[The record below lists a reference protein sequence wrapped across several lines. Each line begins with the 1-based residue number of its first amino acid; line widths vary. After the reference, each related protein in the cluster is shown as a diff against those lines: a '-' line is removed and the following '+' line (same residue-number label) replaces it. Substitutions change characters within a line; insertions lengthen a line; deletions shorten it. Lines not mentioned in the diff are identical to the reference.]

1 MEDNK
6 RFSKSYLKEIRNFD
20 KKTTAWIL
28 RNTKAQLGYVVLLG
42 ILSALIAYAG
52 VAMAQLARGIVDSAA
67 YDRDMNKVIIYAVA
81 LLALTMTQIGMG
93 VFNNVMSFN
102 ANAKLEIVLKSKL
115 FETMIKKD
123 YAKVTSFHTGELMN
137 RLTSDIGVITGAIVN
152 IIPNVIYFLVKLVG
166 ILIILFSI
174 DWRFAIVFV
183 IGGAI
188 VMTFLL
194 LFKGKL
200 KNMHKRA
207 QESDGKTRS
216 FMQESLASLLV
227 IKVFNRYK
235 RITDESDKL
244 QMNNFRIRRKRNY
257 ISIGASLGFS
267 VVFTLGY
274 MYGLVWGSFMILSG
288 AITYGILTEILA
300 LVSQIQTPV
309 QGLTSVV
316 PQYYQALA
324 SAERI
329 IEIEEFPDEHE
340 YDDNEKIDN
349 EKLYSELS
357 SVEFENI
364 TFAYDRDTVLEDT
377 SLSIKK
383 GDFVVIT
390 GISGIGKSTLT
401 KLLLDV
407 FPVKKGEIYFKLNDG
422 GKVYA
427 DRNTRCMFA
436 YVPQGNFLLSGT
448 IRENISFVR
457 PDASDEEIM
466 AAAKIACADFIEE
479 LPEGLNT
486 VLGEKGMGL
495 SEGQVQRVAIARAI
509 LCNAPMIILD
519 EATSALD
526 EATEI
531 RLLRNIENL
540 KNKTC
545 ILISHKKAAN
555 EVCNK
560 EVRIEDKKIIVKE
573 IRHGD

>member
-1 MEDNK
+1 MK
-6 RFSKSYLKEIRNFD
+6 REKLSQSYLKGLKNFD
-20 KKTTAWIL
+20 KETTLWIA
-28 RNTKAQLGYVVLLG
+28 RNAKPQIWNIILLAVLNGL
-42 ILSALIAYAG
+42 AAYAG

-67 YDRDMNKVIIYAVA
+67 YDKDFNMVVFYA
-81 LLALTMTQIGMG
+81 LLLISLTAAQITIG
-93 VFNNVMSFN
+93 VLLRVTSFN
-102 ANAKLEIVLKSKL
+102 VNTKMEIAIKSRL
-115 FETMIKKD
+115 FSTMIRKD
-123 YAKVTSFHTGELMN
+123 YAKITSFHTGELMN
-137 RLTSDIGVITGAIVN
+137 RITSDVLVITDAVVN
-152 IIPNVIYFLVKLVG
+152 IVPNVTFFLVKLTG
-166 ILIILFSI
+166 ILIVLFTI

-183 IGGAI
+183 IGAFI
-188 VMTFLL
+188 VIAFML

-200 KNMHKRA
+200 KNLHKRA

-227 IKVFNRYK
+227 IKVFNKYK
-235 RITDESDKL
+235 RISGEADKL
-244 QMNNFRIRRKRNY
+244 QWNNFKIRRKRNY
-257 ISIGASLGFS
+257 ISIGASMGFS
-267 VVFTLGY
+267 IVFVAAY

-288 AITYGILTEILA
+288 AITYGILTEILS
-300 LVSQIQTPV
+300 LVSQIQSPV
-309 QGLTSVV
+309 QGLTSVL

-329 IEIEEFPDEHE
+329 MEIENFPEEHQLDENAQHDYKELYEKMASIEF
-340 YDDNEKIDN
+340 K
-349 EKLYSELS
+349 
-357 SVEFENI
+357 NI
-364 TFAYDRDTVLEDT
+364 TFSYGRDTVFDGT
-377 SLSIKK
+377 SLSINK

-407 FPVKKGEIYFKLNDG
+407 FPVDEGEIYLKLKDG
-422 GKVYA
+422 KKVMV
-427 DRNTRCMFA
+427 DRNIRSMFA

-466 AAAKIACADFIEE
+466 EAAKIACADFIDE
-479 LPEGLNT
+479 LPEGLDT

-531 RLLRNIENL
+531 RLLKNIESF

-560 EVRIEDKKIIVKE
+560 EVRIEDKKIIVRD
-573 IRHGD
+573 I

>member
-1 MEDNK
+1 MANK
-6 RFSKSYLKEIRNFD
+6 KLSDSYLKEIKNFD
-20 KKTTAWIL
+20 KKTTIWIFK
-28 RNTKAQLGYVVLLG
+28 NIKSQLFNIIFLG
-42 ILSALIAYAG
+42 ILAALIAYCG
-52 VAMAQLARGIVDSAA
+52 VATAQLARHIVDSAA
-67 YDRDMNKVIIYAVA
+67 YSKDVNQVIFFASA
-81 LLALTMTQIGMG
+81 LLLLAFTQIGLAVMDR
-93 VFNNVMSFN
+93 VFTFNVSN
-102 ANAKLEIVLKSKL
+102 KLEIKLKSKL
-115 FETMIKKD
+115 FSTMLRKD
-123 YAKVTSFHTGELMN
+123 YAKVTSYHTGELMN
-137 RLTSDIGVITGAIVN
+137 RLTSDVTVITGAIVN
-152 IIPNVIYFLVKLVG
+152 IIPNVIFFAVKLVG
-166 ILIILFSI
+166 ILVILFSI

-183 IGGAI
+183 IGAFV
-188 VMTFLL
+188 VMGFMV

-200 KNMHKRA
+200 KNLHKRA

-227 IKVFNRYK
+227 IKVFNRHK
-235 RITDESDKL
+235 RIADESDKL
-244 QMNNFRIRRKRNY
+244 QWENFSIRRKRNY
-257 ISIGASLGFS
+257 ISIGTSLGFS
-267 VVFTLGY
+267 IVFTLSY

-288 AITYGILTEILA
+288 AITYGILTEILS
-300 LVSQIQTPV
+300 LVSQIQSPV
-309 QGLTSVV
+309 QGLTAVL

-329 IEIEEFPDEHE
+329 IEIEELPDEHQVDE
-340 YDDNEKIDN
+340 NIKIDA
-349 EKLYSELS
+349 EEIYGKLESI
-357 SVEFENI
+357 EFDSI
-364 TFAYDRDTVLEDT
+364 TFGYDRDTVLEDT

-407 FPVKKGEIYFKLNDG
+407 FPLSKGEIYFKLNDG
-422 GKVYA
+422 SKIIA
-427 DRNTRCMFA
+427 DKNTRSMFA

-466 AAAKIACADFIEE
+466 EAARIACADFIDE
-479 LPEGLNT
+479 LPEGLDT

-509 LCNAPMIILD
+509 LCKAHMIILD

-531 RLLRNIENL
+531 RLLRNIEAL
-540 KNKTC
+540 RNKTC

-560 EVRIEDKKIIVKE
+560 EVRIEDKKIIVRE
-573 IRHGD
+573 T

>member
-1 MEDNK
+1 M
-6 RFSKSYLKEIRNFD
+6 
-20 KKTTAWIL
+20 

-102 ANAKLEIVLKSKL
+102 ANAKLEIALKSKL

-123 YAKVTSFHTGELMN
+123 YAKVTSL
-137 RLTSDIGVITGAIVN
+137 
-152 IIPNVIYFLVKLVG
+152 
-166 ILIILFSI
+166 
-174 DWRFAIVFV
+174 
-183 IGGAI
+183 
-188 VMTFLL
+188 
-194 LFKGKL
+194 
-200 KNMHKRA
+200 
-207 QESDGKTRS
+207 
-216 FMQESLASLLV
+216 QESLSSLLV

-540 KNKTC
+540 KNKTG